1 MTIYRRS
8 FTHQEKISII
18 SRHFEEGISISELA
32 RVNDIH
38 PVTLYSWRR
47 HMSDK
52 PKKDDTVDMKKLVE
66 ELNALKKENKSL
78 KSIVGEQVLDI
89 ACLKDLNEFLKK
101 RELEQQLKKQKNSSK
116 KISNTSKGE

>member
-38 PVTLYSWRR
+38 PVTLYSWKR
-47 HMSDK
+47 HMSGKNKKNDALD
-52 PKKDDTVDMKKLVE
+52 PKKLLE
-66 ELNALKKENKSL
+66 ELNALKKENKNL
-78 KSIVGEQVLDI
+78 KKIVGEQVLDI
-89 ACLKDLNEFLKK
+89 DCMKDVIEFLKK
-101 RELEQQLKKQKNSSK
+101 KELEAQLKKQKSSSK
-116 KISNTSKGE
+116 KTIATPKGE